1 MNNKREHGPA
11 SGDTPGKPGKK
22 MAKKPQ
28 RPGAGDQ
35 PKQHIRKTLF
45 GKGNPTAINEEQEK
59 PKVWCSK
66 EIRALIQYI
75 GLYWD
80 GAASNG
86 WPNTKDEQFW
96 ECCANAIAEATDL
109 PKRSGK
115 RLQHVPFTF
124 KLLLIWRN
132 VKDGSLQ
139 LQKQPPPSSPLKEKR
154 KTV

>member
-1 MNNKREHGPA
+1 
-11 SGDTPGKPGKK
+11 

-28 RPGAGDQ
+28 GPGAGDQ

-45 GKGNPTAINEEQEK
+45 GKGNPTVITEEQEK

-66 EIRALIQYI
+66 EIQALIQYI
-75 GLYWD
+75 GLCWD

-109 PKRSGK
+109 PKRSSPQK
-115 RLQHVPFTF
+115 HQLTVRANFHRAPVP
-124 KLLLIWRN
+124 L
-132 VKDGSLQ
+132 
-139 LQKQPPPSSPLKEKR
+139 PPVQFDRPL
-154 KTV
+154 

>member
-1 MNNKREHGPA
+1 MLNKELHIHFYAVGLNYTNVVVFFFSKSVVMNNKREHGPA

-28 RPGAGDQ
+28 RPGAVDQ

-45 GKGNPTAINEEQEK
+45 GRGNPTAINEEREK

-86 WPNTKDEQFW
+86 WP
-96 ECCANAIAEATDL
+96 
-109 PKRSGK
+109 
-115 RLQHVPFTF
+115 
-124 KLLLIWRN
+124 
-132 VKDGSLQ
+132 
-139 LQKQPPPSSPLKEKR
+139 
-154 KTV
+154 

>member
-1 MNNKREHGPA
+1 MNNKREHGPG

-28 RPGAGDQ
+28 GPGAGDQ

-45 GKGNPTAINEEQEK
+45 GKGNPTVIAEEQEK

-66 EIRALIQYI
+66 EIQALIQYI

-109 PKRSGK
+109 PKR
-115 RLQHVPFTF
+115 
-124 KLLLIWRN
+124 
-132 VKDGSLQ
+132 
-139 LQKQPPPSSPLKEKR
+139 
-154 KTV
+154 

>member
-1 MNNKREHGPA
+1 MW
-11 SGDTPGKPGKK
+11 S
-22 MAKKPQ
+22 
-28 RPGAGDQ
+28 
-35 PKQHIRKTLF
+35 
-45 GKGNPTAINEEQEK
+45 
-59 PKVWCSK
+59 SK
-66 EIRALIQYI
+66 EIQALIQYI

-115 RLQHVPFTF
+115 SVQRVPFTF
-124 KLLLIWRN
+124 ELLLIWRN

-139 LQKQPPPSSPLKEKR
+139 LTLQKQPPPSTPLNKKG
-154 KTV
+154 KLYKLYMKLPDDLKHLTS